1 MTKPLVI
8 AVDGPAASGKGTL
21 ATKLAVHFN
30 LPHLDTGALYR
41 GTALAVLRAGIDPAN
56 EAACA
61 RLAAAL
67 DTSMLDTSMLD
78 DDALRTEEVGQT
90 ASIISA
96 HPQVRAALL
105 QLQRDFAAQPGGAVL
120 DGRDIG
126 TVICPEATVKFFVE
140 ASVDVRAK
148 RRFLQLQAR
157 GEKVD
162 YEKVLAD
169 LAARD
174 ARDTQRAAAPLLAA
188 PDAIT
193 LQTDS
198 MNAEQVLAA
207 ALALIP
213 SRA

>member
-1 MTKPLVI
+1 MTKPRVI

-21 ATKLAVHFN
+21 AAKLAAHFN

-41 GTALAVLRAGIDPAN
+41 GTALAVLRAGVDPAN
-56 EAACA
+56 ETECA

-67 DTSMLDTSMLD
+67 DTTALD

-90 ASIISA
+90 ASVISA

-126 TVICPEATVKFFVE
+126 TVICPDASAKFFVE

-157 GEKVD
+157 GETVD
-162 YEKVLAD
+162 YEKVLTD

-174 ARDTQRAAAPLLAA
+174 ARDMQRTTAPLLAA
-188 PDAIT
+188 ADAIT
-193 LQTDS
+193 LHTDA
-198 MNAEQVLAA
+198 MNADEVLAA
-207 ALALIP
+207 ALAQL
-213 SRA
+213 RR

>member
-61 RLAAAL
+61 RLAAA
-67 DTSMLDTSMLD
+67 LDTSMLD